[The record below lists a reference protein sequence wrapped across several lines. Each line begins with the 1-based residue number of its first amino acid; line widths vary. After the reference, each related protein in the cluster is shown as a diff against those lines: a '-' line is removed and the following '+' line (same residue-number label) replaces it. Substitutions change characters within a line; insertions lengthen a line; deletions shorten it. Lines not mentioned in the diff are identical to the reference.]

1 MRLTAEMTLKRGDYN
16 CFRNSFCGMEFFP
29 EHKHCFFEFFLVIS
43 GVLLHRL
50 NGVDY
55 RLNPGSIQLLQ
66 PGDAHALRSADPGGQ
81 VEIYNVN
88 VASHEFILYRHQKEI
103 YCWTAFR
110 SSPVFLITNG
120 GR

>member
-55 RLNPGSIQLLQ
+55 RLNPGNIQLLQ
-66 PGDAHALRSADPGGQ
+66 PGMLMPCGAPIPEVRWKFTMSMWHLM
-81 VEIYNVN
+81 N
-88 VASHEFILYRHQKEI
+88 F
-103 YCWTAFR
+103 
-110 SSPVFLITNG
+110 
-120 GR
+120 